1 MATII
6 LILALIV
13 IIAGFALPREGEY
26 GSLAGTKRAAKVV
39 GFALVALSLVWASY
53 RSVPAGSRGVL
64 LQFGAVRG
72 VMGEG
77 AHFIVPFVQKVTLME
92 VRTQKEEA
100 KASAASRDLQIVQ
113 TNVAINFHVDPASV
127 GELFKRVGPDYARR
141 IIDPA
146 TQETVK
152 AVVANYT
159 AEELVRLRGDVKA
172 KIDEGLTARLA
183 KYHLVVESGGVSL
196 TNFDFSEEYNKAIE
210 RKQVAQQTAE
220 QQKYELQR
228 AELAAK
234 TEVAAAKGKAEAARI
249 EAEAL
254 NTQGGA
260 KVLAKIFLEKWDG
273 KLPVFTGGGN
283 SDMIIDIRSLM
294 EAGKQ

>member
-6 LILALIV
+6 LILALV
-13 IIAGFALPREGEY
+13 AIIAGFALPKKGEL
-26 GSLAGTKRAAKVV
+26 GDLSGAKRLVKVFGFSL
-39 GFALVALSLVWASY
+39 LVIGAFFSSY
-53 RSVPAGSRGVL
+53 RSVPAGSRGIL
-64 LQFGAVRG
+64 LQFGAVAG
-72 VMGEG
+72 VLGEG
-77 AHFIVPFVQKVTLME
+77 AHFIVPFTQSVTLME

-100 KASAASRDLQIVQ
+100 RASAASRDLQIVQ
-113 TNVAINFHVDPASV
+113 ANIAINYHVSPAAA
-127 GELFKRVGPDYARR
+127 GELFKKVGPDYAKR

-183 KYHLVVESGGVSL
+183 KYNLVVEAGGVSL

-234 TEVAAAKGKAEAARI
+234 TAVAEAKGKAEAARI

-254 NTQGGA
+254 NTQGGS
-260 KVLAKIFLEKWDG
+260 KVLTKLWLERWDG
-273 KLPVFTGGGN
+273 KLPLLGGPGGGG
-283 SDMIIDIRSLM
+283 MIVDVRSLL
-294 EAGKQ
+294 EASGK